1 MKKILAVLL
10 LSLPA
15 GAQAMGMRGM
25 MRGGAPEAGVHLAIG
40 LYAVLAALGYW
51 VLQHAAK
58 ETANYA
64 KRAGQLVGW
73 ALIAAGLAGLLCGVA
88 AHARMAGC
96 CRNKCEQPQQMMM
109 GRGDMPGMP
118 ANMEVMVKMKGDQM
132 TKQVTETKTA
142 PAKKAEPAPAKK

>member
-10 LSLPA
+10 VSLPA
-15 GAQAMGMRGM
+15 GAQAMGMHGNM
-25 MRGGAPEAGVHLAIG
+25 HGSQPAAGVHLAVG

-73 ALIAAGLAGLLCGVA
+73 VLIVSGLAGMLCGVA
-88 AHARMAGC
+88 AHARMAGGC
-96 CRNKCEQPQQMMM
+96 HKCEGKGQMMTE
-109 GRGDMPGMP
+109 REDTPGMP
-118 ANMEVMVKMKGDQM
+118 ENMEVMVKMKGNREIR
-132 TKQVTETKTA
+132 QVTETKTVPARKTEAA
-142 PAKKAEPAPAKK
+142 PAKK